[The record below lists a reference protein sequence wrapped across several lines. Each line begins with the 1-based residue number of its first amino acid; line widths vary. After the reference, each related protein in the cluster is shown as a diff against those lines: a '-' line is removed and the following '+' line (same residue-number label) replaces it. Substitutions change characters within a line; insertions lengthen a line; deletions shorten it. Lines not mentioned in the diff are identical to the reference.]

1 MKISEFKNNFKSLPI
16 AFTGLALGIGGLG
29 NCYKQLFSLN
39 GHTEIGNWVSCAFF
53 PFLILFVL
61 IILFKY
67 IFHSSELK
75 KDLHNPLTIS
85 LMPTFSMCLMLLAG
99 FIGMWDTKNIAGPC
113 QISAATLMILAVTIQ
128 FILLFYFGKSIF
140 YNHIKKSEVVY
151 GSYFVPTVGLITSC
165 TVSGNITAIP
175 NIFFQV
181 IWYLGY
187 FIFLVSLPV
196 ITYLILFKIDKL
208 NKEHYPTIAVWFAPA
223 NLSCAGFY
231 QVFLL
236 AGNRQVDLYS
246 QTFLNVIAIITTM
259 LGFVTTVLLYFFI
272 FRIFVHRFSHN
283 LKGFSPI
290 LCSLSFPCAIG
301 VTSMIFTARAI
312 GKINEGLNLPFLN
325 DMQSTFGVVSI
336 IFCAITSII
345 ILYLLVNMLIFAAK
359 TLFKK
364 KQNA

>member
-39 GHTEIGNWVSCAFF
+39 NQSQVGNWVSCAFF

-67 IFHSSELK
+67 IFHFHELK

-99 FIGMWDTKNIAGPC
+99 FIGMWDTNITSPC
-113 QISAATLMILAVTIQ
+113 QISAATLMVLAIAIQ
-128 FILLFYFGKSIF
+128 FVLLFYFGKSIF

-165 TVSGNITAIP
+165 TVSGNIPAIP

-187 FIFLVSLPV
+187 FIFLLSLPV

-231 QVFLL
+231 QVFIL
-236 AGNRQVDLYS
+236 AANKQVDLYP
-246 QTFLNVIAIITTM
+246 QTFLNVIAILTTM

-272 FRIFVHRFSHN
+272 FRIFAHRFNHN
-283 LKGFSPI
+283 LKRFSPI

-312 GKINEGLNLPFLN
+312 GKINIDLNMAFLN
-325 DMQSTFGVVSI
+325 DMQSMFGVISI
-336 IFCAITSII
+336 IFCAITSAI
-345 ILYLLVNMLIFAAK
+345 ILYLLINMLIFAWK
-359 TLFKK
+359 SLFKQK
-364 KQNA
+364 SN

>member
-29 NCYKQLFSLN
+29 NCYRQLFSLN
-39 GHTEIGNWVSCAFF
+39 NQSQVGNWVSSAFF

-61 IILFKY
+61 MILFKY
-67 IFHSSELK
+67 IFHFHELK

-99 FIGMWDTKNIAGPC
+99 FIGMWDTNITSPC
-113 QISAATLMILAVTIQ
+113 QISAATLMVLAIAIQ

-140 YNHIKKSEVVY
+140 YNHIKNSEVVY

-165 TVSGNITAIP
+165 TVSGNIPAIP

-187 FIFLVSLPV
+187 FMFLVSLPV
-196 ITYLILFKIDKL
+196 ITYLLLFKIDKL
-208 NKEHYPTIAVWFAPA
+208 NKEHYPTIAVWFSPA

-231 QVFLL
+231 QVFIL
-236 AGNRQVDLYS
+236 AANKQVDLYP
-246 QTFLNVIAIITTM
+246 QTFLNVIAILTTM

-272 FRIFVHRFSHN
+272 FRIFIHRFNHN

-301 VTSMIFTARAI
+301 VTSMIFTAKAI
-312 GKINEGLNLPFLN
+312 GKINADLNSVFLN

-336 IFCAITSII
+336 IFCAITSVI
-345 ILYLLVNMLIFAAK
+345 ILYLLINMLIFAWK
-359 TLFKK
+359 SLFKQK
-364 KQNA
+364 SN